1 MAFRFE
7 NLDIW
12 IEAGKYVVK
21 IYKIT
26 RKFPR
31 HEMFALT
38 SQLRRAVSSIS
49 ANIAEGA
56 GSSSVK
62 DFSHYLDIAI
72 KSIYETV
79 SHLYLAK
86 QQDYISEKD
95 RVDLYADA
103 EILVKKAQS
112 FKKWLQKRSN
122 HKQ

>member
-7 NLDIW
+7 KLEIW
-12 IEAGKYVVK
+12 IDSINYAAK

-31 HEMFALT
+31 DEMFALVD
-38 SQLRRAVSSIS
+38 QLRRAASSIS

-56 GSSSVK
+56 GSSSAK
-62 DFSHYLDIAI
+62 DFCHYLDIAI

-86 QQDYISEKD
+86 QQNYISEKE
-95 RVDLYADA
+95 RAQLYSNA
-103 EILVKKAQS
+103 ETLVKRIQS
-112 FKKWLQKRSN
+112 FKKWLK
-122 HKQ
+122 KFKP